1 MIRIMLLLLGRDIIQ
16 HHWKKLFAI
25 GVIWFI
31 IGLFIFIDAIDGKTL
46 IPSYAFG
53 YFLLPEAVV
62 SVIAAF
68 GSHGT
73 AKQMRLFQGILLFII
88 AILIL
93 MSSSATNFILAMIFG
108 ICFLI
113 DGGVRIGSAVV
124 VRYARWRAGVIAGIV
139 EIILAIFVLQ
149 PWPTWY
155 EGTVGC
161 NVGAVMMMASV
172 GVISIAVRIRRLK
185 PGASITSMFKGE
197 QCLFN
202 GVFEEEATETERGEV
217 IVHVWTPTGN
227 ATTPLHQRAINR
239 YIAAVDATGVISTG
253 HAALEM
259 QPDIYI
265 SHYPAVEIDRS
276 PDEFGRILRA
286 TVDNDVP
293 GRFLPSYRE
302 EADGWCEST
311 VKVRLVGADV
321 QKLRS
326 YWKRYSQDTTYN
338 LTNRNCSSSV
348 AHALDAAFEGGFRER
363 RWPILSVL
371 GAISYPELW
380 AAGLMRQRAETM
392 AWTPGL
398 VLDYARALSALVNP
412 PASTWRRLFRLKSAE
427 ISK

>member
-1 MIRIMLLLLGRDIIQ
+1 MLLLLGRDIIQ
-16 HHWKKLFAI
+16 HHWRKLFVI
-25 GVIWFI
+25 GLIWFI
-31 IGLFIFIDAIDGKTL
+31 AGLSIFIDAIDGHTL

-62 SVIAAF
+62 SVIAGL
-68 GSHGT
+68 GSQGT
-73 AKQMRLFQGILLFII
+73 AKRMRLFQGILLFII

-93 MSSSATNFILAMIFG
+93 MSSFASNFILAMIFG

-113 DGGVRIGSAVV
+113 DGGVRIGSAIV
-124 VRYARWRAGVIAGIV
+124 VRYARWKAGLIAGTV
-139 EIILAIFVLQ
+139 EIILAIFVMQ

-155 EGTVGC
+155 EGTIGC

-185 PGASITSMFKGE
+185 PGASITS
-197 QCLFN
+197 LFN
-202 GVFEEEATETERGEV
+202 GDNKFFSGEFVDEPVDTVRGEV

-239 YIAAVDATGVISTG
+239 YIAAVDAQGVISTG

-265 SHYPAVEIDRS
+265 SHYPAIEIERS

-311 VKVRLVGADV
+311 VKVHLVGADI
-321 QKLRS
+321 QKLRN
-326 YWKRYSQDTTYN
+326 YWKRYQQDTTYN

-363 RWPILSVL
+363 RWPLLSAL

-380 AAGLMRQRAETM
+380 AAGLMRKRAETM

-412 PASTWRRLFRLKSAE
+412 PVSTWRRLFRLKSA
-427 ISK
+427 IH